1 MDLQYKILH
10 TLEVDMY
17 HSTAWGLCK
26 IWRTVYV
33 SKSTLNV
40 LQLRFK
46 FIYVNTNFQHQ
57 LLIGG
62 PSGRLDFVLR
72 TLWALGPCDPHKD
85 VVSVRMVSV
94 RVRWGKNV
102 TNQ

>member
-10 TLEVDMY
+10 KLEVDMY

-40 LQLRFK
+40 LQLRLK
-46 FIYVNTNFQHQ
+46 FIYVYMNINGQWTFSIHHAMAEK
-57 LLIGG
+57 
-62 PSGRLDFVLR
+62 V
-72 TLWALGPCDPHKD
+72 TLMP
-85 VVSVRMVSV
+85 
-94 RVRWGKNV
+94 
-102 TNQ
+102 